1 MKKRYTQKE
10 IFDYLTENPYGFRVH
25 VGDLDDLNNQDYI
38 FFDYLNE
45 KIIAADNDADYVD
58 FVEISIASTDFDRV
72 RLCARYV
79 HDFIVMPFS
88 YSKAEEHEYYL
99 AQGRTGI
106 LIGVSPGESI

>member
-10 IFDYLTENPYGFRVH
+10 IFDYLKANPYGFRVH

-45 KIIAADNDADYVD
+45 TVIAADNDADYVD
-58 FVEISIASTDFDRV
+58 YVEISIVSTDYDLV
-72 RLCARYV
+72 RLCAKYV
-79 HDFIVMPFS
+79 KRFILMPFT

-99 AQGRTGI
+99 AQGRAGI
-106 LIGVSPGESI
+106 LIGTESISI